1 MSSPGIWHLHVV
13 SPSST
18 RPRRRPRRQDVLGA
32 FYAFRDTCLPCHFR
46 LQEHDKE
53 KGREL
58 TEEEE
63 AQVSEEDSEWE
74 KVRIKDGNQAAAEN
88 PVEKAGLRDGGFS
101 TRKGYGQ
108 D

>member
-1 MSSPGIWHLHVV
+1 M
-13 SPSST
+13 
-18 RPRRRPRRQDVLGA
+18 
-32 FYAFRDTCLPCHFR
+32 
-46 LQEHDKE
+46 
-53 KGREL
+53 